1 MERGDMQTERPRAAT
16 PRLELSE
23 ILRRMAQPDLTNVA
37 PIRPACAPRAMTAE
51 EALIAWRLGLPEG
64 ADPAAAARDALAVLD
79 GDGAGD
85 EDGGP
90 LAPPLLRLRRY
101 LEQAAEAER
110 PRRGA

>member
-1 MERGDMQTERPRAAT
+1 MQTERPGAAA

-64 ADPAAAARDALAVLD
+64 ADPVAAARDALAVLD
-79 GDGAGD
+79 GDGDREEA
-85 EDGGP
+85 P
-90 LAPPLLRLRRY
+90 LSPPLLRLRRY